1 MVTGMP
7 TDEERFRAL
16 LEHGHDVVLFSDP
29 DGVIA
34 WASASLTRVLG
45 WSLDE
50 LRGRH
55 LSELVHPDDVPAAGR
70 WRESILGSEEFPSPS
85 GGTSDPLR
93 LRHQDGAFTWCTVSA
108 VRTRDSDGRVTG
120 ISALIHDVDAL
131 MSAHLRVEQR
141 EAQLA
146 AVIDAQVDPHVV
158 YRAVRDGAG
167 HVVDFT
173 FAHVNDAAAAFEG
186 RSVDDLRSRTIL
198 EVESDHAEAV
208 SDIDDCR
215 AVLETGEPMTWDGV
229 EATGYRDDRGRPRL
243 LDIRISKVGHDLV
256 SYSFRDVT
264 EQHVAVEEM
273 EAASSLMRAV
283 FDTMLEPHA
292 VFRAVRRE
300 DGRIVD
306 FVYEQV
312 NEAAAAFEGYPRQEL
327 EGATIRQLYRDPVE
341 AAKDI
346 ADCITVLET
355 ARPLM
360 ANDVPSNNYTDGES
374 RPVVTDI
381 RIVPVDGD
389 RVSYAWR
396 DVTGRRRAQERVE
409 ESERRFRLLAEN
421 MSDVVLLVNEGTVE
435 WISPSV
441 TAVAGWLP
449 DEVVGTGPADLVH
462 PDDLDRLL
470 AAWLPAED
478 LLPRMRY
485 RLRSKDG
492 TYHWVDAEGRVAVNS
507 EGRRI
512 SIVSTRMV
520 DSEVAAL
527 EALQELA
534 QHDELTGLV
543 NRHEVF
549 RQIERSI
556 SGPARTGTRLAM
568 LFCDLDGF
576 KDVNDRLGHIA
587 GDELLRA
594 VARRLQRAV
603 RSGDVVARIGGDE
616 LLVVLNGVRDL
627 DDAVSIAEKLRAEV
641 RRPTPVSGGMVTVS
655 ASVGVAMAE
664 PGEGVDDIVARAD
677 GAMYDAKRSGKDR
690 VVAIRS
696 DAQPG

>member
-1 MVTGMP
+1 
-7 TDEERFRAL
+7 
-16 LEHGHDVVLFSDP
+16 
-29 DGVIA
+29 
-34 WASASLTRVLG
+34 
-45 WSLDE
+45 
-50 LRGRH
+50 
-55 LSELVHPDDVPAAGR
+55 
-70 WRESILGSEEFPSPS
+70 
-85 GGTSDPLR
+85 
-93 LRHQDGAFTWCTVSA
+93 
-108 VRTRDSDGRVTG
+108 
-120 ISALIHDVDAL
+120 
-131 MSAHLRVEQR
+131 
-141 EAQLA
+141 
-146 AVIDAQVDPHVV
+146 
-158 YRAVRDGAG
+158 
-167 HVVDFT
+167 
-173 FAHVNDAAAAFEG
+173 
-186 RSVDDLRSRTIL
+186 
-198 EVESDHAEAV
+198 
-208 SDIDDCR
+208 
-215 AVLETGEPMTWDGV
+215 
-229 EATGYRDDRGRPRL
+229 
-243 LDIRISKVGHDLV
+243 
-256 SYSFRDVT
+256 
-264 EQHVAVEEM
+264 
-273 EAASSLMRAV
+273 
-283 FDTMLEPHA
+283 
-292 VFRAVRRE
+292 
-300 DGRIVD
+300 
-306 FVYEQV
+306 
-312 NEAAAAFEGYPRQEL
+312 
-327 EGATIRQLYRDPVE
+327 
-341 AAKDI
+341 
-346 ADCITVLET
+346 
-355 ARPLM
+355 
-360 ANDVPSNNYTDGES
+360 
-374 RPVVTDI
+374 
-381 RIVPVDGD
+381 
-389 RVSYAWR
+389 
-396 DVTGRRRAQERVE
+396 
-409 ESERRFRLLAEN
+409 

-664 PGEGVDDIVARAD
+664 AGEGIDDIVARAD
-677 GAMYDAKRSGKDR
+677 AAMYDAKRSGKDR

-696 DAQPG
+696 DARPG